1 MYAVREGVEP
11 SRGDSIDNTT
21 LASWWS
27 TPYYQSISVSPP
39 TRQVG
44 TSAMAITETALFR
57 HSTLLLVILVF

>member
-27 TPYYQSISVSPP
+27 TPYYQSISLSPP
-39 TRQVG
+39 PRQEGVY
-44 TSAMAITETALFR
+44 AEL
-57 HSTLLLVILVF
+57 